1 MDQYLL
7 NINIYPQ
14 IKKKKN
20 NLQFTTNI
28 IDTLILLNQSYFV

>member
-14 IKKKKN
+14 IKKKEK
-20 NLQFTTNI
+20 QFTTNI
-28 IDTLILLNQSYFV
+28 IDTFILLNQSCFV